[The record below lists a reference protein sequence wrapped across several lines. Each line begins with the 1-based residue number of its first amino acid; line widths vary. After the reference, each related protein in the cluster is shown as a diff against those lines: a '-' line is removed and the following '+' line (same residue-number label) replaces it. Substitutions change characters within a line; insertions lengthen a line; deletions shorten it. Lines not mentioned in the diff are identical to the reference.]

1 MEKQGDKNQDL
12 LDNYNTLYNQAYQN
26 YQKNIED
33 AKSTVYNSPTDGNPV
48 SLFARSLWSGL
59 NSWAAT
65 RGAGLVAAGLG
76 SPVSDWMR
84 SRQTAAEASDIPDL
98 PLTAG
103 SLLSGQALATRGGK
117 MMGQMAPDLALTLA
131 TKNPALTGL
140 EFTAS
145 STLSGMGDVYNQAKA
160 DGYNEVEAQQKA
172 QDFAHKNFLTT
183 LPANMVM
190 GSAIL
195 ANLKGV
201 GGFLAN
207 TGKEVAGGLGAA
219 LPQQY
224 LTQAEGKEGKTLQQF
239 LQEDAPK
246 SALENIIAL
255 AAGAPVMRAVGH
267 LTSAMGGAKMSAT
280 DRQFYSDLIDKQGPN
295 AAHATAELQYLNG
308 ALDDAGLAQTKQQID
323 ELVKTKTSLTQMD
336 VHPDHQKL
344 FLEAQKDIQDLQAQ
358 HLAATDETVKKL
370 LETKIKEKQGTA
382 QDALTGKTP
391 YLKFTTPSGNDF
403 VVPMDKAETVLQ
415 DPALQR
421 DLAAGHL
428 RAQAFGKE
436 AETAPV
442 TQRLNEINQSAT
454 NTHTAEL
461 SVGDNPPPLEAPSG
475 PNITEVRHGETDE
488 DQSGHVSGTDGIPLN
503 RTGQEEVEK
512 LADDAQGR
520 GFTKV
525 VGSDVPRNAET
536 AKAVADRLGVPH
548 ETIPGFNSWDVGEWN
563 GAKEEDYNR
572 AENYFVQHPDA
583 SEFEGKRVNE
593 TFNQYK
599 DRIIGARQELED
611 KNQGNTLLVNHSG
624 NINVWDAYKASGD
637 KWDEAAKQHYLSAP
651 DAEPGVLPPT
661 PEEEKVATEA
671 ETGKSDSEI
680 TTQVRDQL
688 VQTNPNF
695 TGRSPELPDFY
706 EKFKDEIGSVKD
718 SSLDYRVNI
727 PDLTQS
733 QREGAVKDID
743 QGKTSGRA
751 TKLLDALEKMHAEG
765 MIDYTR
771 GRGNHVEKMG
781 IPVEHFDRAA
791 EEVATDAEGW
801 KKAPQHIIDAFEEEL
816 KNLDNEK
823 ASEPAGKIQSGGQSE
838 TGDRGNDETS
848 GRSQK
853 ATADQKRLPADDKTE
868 GSGDHPKGDTGE
880 SEPGRFS
887 TRDEFER
894 SLAQD
899 KLAGE
904 PIEAGGK
911 SHSVEQYVTKAEA
924 VLKQLFPDHSIRTY
938 GTEAEYREKEG
949 RPAGSAGV
957 YDPKGKYIAF
967 NIERIR
973 KMGAENTI
981 FHEVIH
987 PIVHEA
993 MESRPGAIDDAYSR
1007 LVEFKDTPGMEAVWN
1022 HEEQYRDRGLS
1033 TMKTE
1038 AITEFLTRVA
1048 DGSIDPSKFKPTIRT
1063 RFIDVVNRVFKALG
1077 IDKVISTAQ
1086 DIGRLADSIK
1096 KAFTEADA
1104 KPVEEALGRRGG
1116 AEGEKMDKMD
1126 PEEDKLRKMIQRAPE
1141 AMSDKDISASLQKVA
1156 GKTAAEAD
1164 DLVKS
1169 VRDEQAKGLSG
1180 LVEEALGAG
1189 KQTIEQAKKNAP
1201 QAPQPP
1207 KGMAK
1212 VLGRWFFDKQ
1222 DDVSDVKSIIRRN
1235 KGQEEFQADQVWKA
1249 SNKALNDWNKV
1260 PVKQQL
1266 QFILG
1271 MERPDLLKGSSPE
1284 TLQAAQSYRDRLDKV
1299 YDIIKKALPNINFT
1313 EDYFPHFWEKP
1324 DEVKNYFANTLSK
1337 QPLEGSKSFAKQR
1350 FFDTILEGLRKGYKL
1365 TTTNPEELVRL
1376 AEANAWKFQAARGIF
1391 DDMKKMGYLKF
1402 STAADLPADWRAV
1415 DDKLFN
1421 KIGAYVDKQ
1430 GDAQLAAGQYMMPP
1444 DVAKMMN
1451 QYLSLGLKGSLPDFI
1466 RNYNNVKNAFQLGI
1480 GAFHLGTTSLES
1492 TVSGVARGIQ
1502 LLTTL
1507 RPGNMLNGLG
1517 QIAAS
1522 ATFVPNLT
1530 MDLRRGWKA
1539 MSDYHA
1545 GLKTADVMNLVNANA
1560 KVGAQK
1566 MYSLDAKYNM
1576 MKAFGRLRADGDFRQ
1591 IPKLLWNSIL
1601 YLPESINKPL
1611 MEKWV
1616 PGLKVGGYLRSL
1628 DAELAS
1634 RKDMSPAALQQ
1645 AREKIWDSMD
1655 DRLGQVVYDNR
1666 FMNKTVK
1673 DLGFMSIRSLGWTG
1687 GTIAAGVKGA
1697 GEIPLSGKRL
1707 AHGEGLTQ
1715 RTAYLFALP
1724 MTVGFFGAMYM
1735 KMTSGQSPQTMEDYF
1750 YPKDGTQNPDG
1761 TDHRVDLP
1769 SYMKD
1774 VISYGNSPVKTLLN
1788 KTSPII
1794 NDAIDL
1800 YKNKDFYGAQI
1811 YGPED
1816 PVYQKGLD
1824 ALKYLGENMT
1834 PFSFKQRPGDEKSLG
1849 EQFGTQQGIQQK
1861 FGIMPAP
1868 KEMERTDM
1876 QNKIVAAYGKQFGSE
1891 EGKTEGEMEQMI
1903 ARRHLRD
1910 YLHNGGSWEDAS
1922 DELKNKAN
1930 ITEQGQQKFI
1940 NDSQLDAYEKDFR
1953 GLPKAVKIKLFEQMS
1968 DDEQDQ
1974 YKKYMPED
1982 YTP

>member
-1 MEKQGDKNQDL
+1 M
-12 LDNYNTLYNQAYQN
+12 
-26 YQKNIED
+26 
-33 AKSTVYNSPTDGNPV
+33 
-48 SLFARSLWSGL
+48 
-59 NSWAAT
+59 
-65 RGAGLVAAGLG
+65 
-76 SPVSDWMR
+76 
-84 SRQTAAEASDIPDL
+84 
-98 PLTAG
+98 
-103 SLLSGQALATRGGK
+103 
-117 MMGQMAPDLALTLA
+117 
-131 TKNPALTGL
+131 
-140 EFTAS
+140 TAS
-145 STLSGMGDVYNQAKA
+145 STLSGMGDVFNQAMK
-160 DGYNEVEAQQKA
+160 DGYSAAEAHEKA
-172 QDFAHKNFLTT
+172 GDFAQKNFFST

-195 ANLKGV
+195 ANLKGA

-207 TGKEVAGGLGAA
+207 TGKELAGGLGAS
-219 LPQQY
+219 LIQQY
-224 LTQAEGKEGKTLQQF
+224 QTQAQGKESKTATQF
-239 LQEDAPK
+239 LQDDAPK
-246 SALENIIAL
+246 SALENVIAL
-255 AAGAPVMRAVGH
+255 AGMAPIMRAVGH
-267 LTSAMGGAKMSAT
+267 LTSAAGDAKVGM
-280 DRQFYSDLIDKQGPN
+280 DRQFYSDLIDKQGVG

-308 ALDDAGLAQTKQQID
+308 ALDDNSLAQTKQLIDQIAQ
-323 ELVKTKTSLTQMD
+323 TKGSLTGLD

-344 FLEAQKDIQDLQAQ
+344 FLQTQKDIQDLQAQ
-358 HLAATDETVKKL
+358 RTAATDETVQKVL
-370 LETKIKEKQGTA
+370 DQRIKEKQGEA
-382 QDALTGKTP
+382 QETLSGKTP
-391 YLKFTTPSGNDF
+391 YVKFTTPLGHEF
-403 VVPMDKAETVLQ
+403 VAPMDRIESILN

-428 RAQAFGKE
+428 RAQAFGDEKD
-436 AETAPV
+436 TAPV

-503 RTGQEEVEK
+503 KVGQQEAEK
-512 LADDAQGR
+512 LADDAQNR
-520 GFTKV
+520 NFTKV
-525 VGSDVPRNAET
+525 VGSDVPRNIET
-536 AKAVADRLGVPH
+536 AKAVADKLGVPH
-548 ETIPGFNSWDVGEWN
+548 ETIPGLNSWDVGEWN
-563 GAKEEDYNR
+563 GASEEDYNR
-572 AENYFVQHPDA
+572 AEHYFVEHPD
-583 SEFEGKRVNE
+583 ENTFEGKRVNE

-599 DRIIGARQELED
+599 DRVIKTRQDLED
-611 KNQGNTLLVNHSG
+611 NNQGNTLLVNHSG
-624 NINVWDAYKASGD
+624 NMNVWDAYKESGN
-637 KWDEAAKQHYLSAP
+637 KWDEAAKAHYLNAP

-661 PEEEKVATEA
+661 PEEEKVAKEA
-671 ETGKSDSEI
+671 EGTKSDGEI
-680 TTQVRDQL
+680 AKNIQEQL
-688 VQTNPNF
+688 QQTNPNF
-695 TGRSPELPDFY
+695 IGRPPEFAAFY
-706 EKFKDEIGSVKD
+706 DKFKDEIGSVKD

-727 PDLTQS
+727 PDMTQS

-751 TKLLDALEKMHAEG
+751 TKLLDALQKMHEEG

-781 IPVEHFDRAA
+781 IAIEHFDRAQEA
-791 EEVATDAEGW
+791 LASEAEGW
-801 KKAPQHIIDAFEEEL
+801 KKAPQHLIDAFEAEL
-816 KNLDNEK
+816 KNIDNETDK
-823 ASEPAGKIQSGGQSE
+823 EPAGPLHDSGEPE
-838 TGDRGNDETS
+838 TADRSDDAAS
-848 GRSQK
+848 GRSQTD
-853 ATADQKRLPADDKTE
+853 AADQKRLSADDQAK
-868 GSGDHPKGDTGE
+868 GGRVNPKGDTGE
-880 SEPGRFS
+880 PEPARLSSG
-887 TRDEFER
+887 DEFER
-894 SLAQD
+894 ELKAALASD
-899 KLAGE
+899 KLTEGVAVGSK
-904 PIEAGGK
+904 P
-911 SHSVEQYVTKAEA
+911 HTLEQYLDKAKA
-924 VLKQLFPDHSIRTY
+924 VLGQLFPDHSIRAY
-938 GTEAEYREKEG
+938 ETEKEYMEKEG

-957 YDPKGKYIAF
+957 FDPKGKYLAF
-967 NIERIR
+967 NLERIR

-993 MESRPGAIDDAYSR
+993 MESRPGAVDAAYSR
-1007 LVEFKDTPGMEAVWN
+1007 LVDMKDTPGMENVWA
-1022 HEEQYRDRGLS
+1022 HEDLYRDRGLN
-1033 TMKTE
+1033 TMKVE
-1038 AITEFLTRVA
+1038 AITEFLTHVA
-1048 DGSIDPSKFKPTIRT
+1048 DGRIDASKFKPDLRT
-1063 RFIDVVNRVFKALG
+1063 RFIDMVNKVFKALG
-1077 IDKVISTAQ
+1077 INKQFSTAQ
-1086 DIGRLADSIK
+1086 DIGRLADSVK
-1096 KAFTEADA
+1096 QAFTEADA
-1104 KPVEEALGRRGG
+1104 RPVEEALGRTPENAG
-1116 AEGEKMDKMD
+1116 GEKMDKLD
-1126 PEEDKLRKMIQRAPE
+1126 PEEQKIRRMVQRAPDS
-1141 AMSDKDISASLQKVA
+1141 MSDKDISASLQKVA
-1156 GKTAAEAD
+1156 GKTPQEAD

-1180 LVEEALGAG
+1180 LVEEALNAG
-1189 KQTIEQAKKNAP
+1189 KQTLAEAKKSAP
-1201 QAPQPP
+1201 QAPAPP
-1207 KGMAK
+1207 KGLAK
-1212 VLGRWFFDKQ
+1212 TLGRWFFDKQ

-1235 KGQEEFQADQVWKA
+1235 KGQEEFQTDQVWKA

-1260 PVKQQL
+1260 PIKQQL
-1266 QFILG
+1266 RFILG

-1284 TLQAAQSYRDRLDKV
+1284 TLQAAQAYRDRLDRV
-1299 YDIIKKALPNINFT
+1299 FDVIKKALPDINFT

-1324 DEVKNYFANTLSK
+1324 DEVKNYFASTLSK

-1350 FFDTILEGLRKGYKL
+1350 FFDTILEGLRKVYKL

-1376 AEANAWKFQAARGIF
+1376 AEANAWKFQSARAIF

-1402 STAADLPADWRAV
+1402 STAKDLPADWKGV

-1421 KIGAYVDKQ
+1421 RIGAYVDKE
-1430 GDAQLAAGQYMMPP
+1430 GEASPTMGQYMMPP

-1466 RNYNNVKNAFQLGI
+1466 RNYNNIKNAFQLGV
-1480 GAFHLGTTSLES
+1480 GAFHLGTTSIES

-1507 RPGNMLNGLG
+1507 RPGNMLKGLG

-1522 ATFVPNLT
+1522 ATFVPNLA

-1539 MSDYHA
+1539 MSDYHQ
-1545 GLKTADVMNLVNANA
+1545 GLKTDDVQNLVNANA
-1560 KVGAQK
+1560 RVGMQK

-1601 YLPESINKPL
+1601 YLPEAINKPL

-1666 FMNKTVK
+1666 FMNKIIK

-1724 MTVGFFGAMYM
+1724 LTVGFFGAMYM

-1774 VISYGNSPVKTLLN
+1774 LISYSNAPVKTLLN

-1811 YGPED
+1811 YGPDD
-1816 PVYQKGLD
+1816 PIYQKGLEQ
-1824 ALKYLGENMT
+1824 LKYLGENMV
-1834 PFSFKQRPGDEKSLG
+1834 PFSFKQRPGDEKSIG
-1849 EQFGTQQGIQQK
+1849 EQFGTQQGLQQK

-1868 KEMERTDM
+1868 KEMERTDL

-1891 EGKTEGEMEQMI
+1891 EGKTEGEMETMI

-1922 DELKNKAN
+1922 DELKSKAN
-1930 ITEQGQQKFI
+1930 ISEGGQQKFI
-1940 NDSQLDAYEKDFR
+1940 NDAAMDQYEKDFKY
-1953 GLPKAVKIKLFEQMS
+1953 LPKAKKIKLFEQMT